1 MSGFV
6 NRADGLIAPTSIDIS
21 LNCICFISDVL
32 KTKRIKGR
40 FSDPLLVDTTD
51 VIHSFH

>member
-32 KTKRIKGR
+32 KTIIA
-40 FSDPLLVDTTD
+40 FFDIEPVC
-51 VIHSFH
+51 